1 MKIRF
6 FLIFF
11 LVVNTLFAK
20 EFSSRYEI
28 EVTLFKKVGYA
39 DIIFKEDGK
48 NYETSLMVTAVG
60 MAATLLRNRF
70 ETFTSKGRIVDGR
83 YVPDIFIKTKEDTKR
98 SRTQTYY
105 FDHDKKEIKL
115 IEEKTKLLSKASFDS
130 SNLGITYRDV
140 NESSREEKIE
150 EQYMKNDS
158 LTIYLNAKTNC
169 NALSREYPLYAIG
182 AHNDEN
188 NVLLSYLDKNKGTK
202 ISSLQESDYLYNLN
216 VEPFDKSDT
225 IVDVLVVLD
234 SDGIL
239 KEAFMGEV
247 FWIGKIT
254 AKKIYHNV
262 TH

>member
-1 MKIRF
+1 MEIRF

-11 LVVNTLFAK
+11 LVVSTLFAK
-20 EFSSRYEI
+20 EISSRYEI

-48 NYETSLMVTAVG
+48 NYETTLTVTAVG

-70 ETFTSKGRIVDGR
+70 ETFTSRGKIVDGR
-83 YVPDIFIKTKEDTKR
+83 YVPDIFIKTKEDNKR

-105 FDHDKKEIKL
+105 FDHHKNEIKL
-115 IEEKTKLLSKASFDS
+115 IEEKTKLVNKASFNS
-130 SNLGITYRDV
+130 SNLCITYRDV

-150 EQYMKNDS
+150 EQYFKNDS
-158 LTIYLNAKTNC
+158 LTIYLNAIKNC
-169 NALSREYPLYAIG
+169 NARSREYPLYAIG

-188 NVLLSYLDKNKGTK
+188 SVLLSYLDKKKDTK
-202 ISSLQESDYLYNLN
+202 INSLQDSDYLYNLN

-225 IVDVLVVLD
+225 IVDVLIALD
-234 SDGIL
+234 SDGTL

-254 AKKIYHNV
+254 AKRIYHNV
-262 TH
+262 IQ